1 MARLYVFISYR
12 LINLNSLMIT
22 SVPCDRSKTDDMIFI
37 VKRDKP
43 KLRDFLKLA
52 QGPWS

>member
-1 MARLYVFISYR
+1 MAHLHVFMSY
-12 LINLNSLMIT
+12 LHMNLNSLMIT
-22 SVPCDRSKTDDMIFI
+22 SVPCDRSNADDMIFI
-37 VKRDKP
+37 VKIEKL